1 MLRKNIRQRREYL
14 FGLSKERE
22 AQEKSGKLQIIR
34 DASLNNSKIPTELY
48 REKEQLQE

>member
-22 AQEKSGKLQIIR
+22 SKEKSQKLQIIR
-34 DASLNNSKIPTELY
+34 DASSSKSHIPTELLK
-48 REKEQLQE
+48 EKKQLE